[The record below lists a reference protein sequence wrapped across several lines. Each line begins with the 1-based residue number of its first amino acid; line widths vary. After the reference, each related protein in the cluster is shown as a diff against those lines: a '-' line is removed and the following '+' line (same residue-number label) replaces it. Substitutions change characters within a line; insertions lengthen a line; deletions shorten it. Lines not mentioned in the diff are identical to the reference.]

1 MSQFSLR
8 RISHLMAAAAGNL
21 CSDTYLTFFDILG
34 QRLRFQADSRSP
46 EDGLPRGR
54 LPVRS
59 ESAFAW
65 CRQSRQGISRGQ
77 STGGGWTPAAGL
89 AGCDGDWSAF
99 HQGRMY
105 LARFFR
111 TAAPAY

>member
-34 QRLRFQADSRSP
+34 QRLRFQADSRLP
-46 EDGLPRGR
+46 EDGPPRGR

-77 STGGGWTPAAGL
+77 STGGGGTPAAG
-89 AGCDGDWSAF
+89 G
-99 HQGRMY
+99 GRGGGGWCA
-105 LARFFR
+105 LPPGRIGGG
-111 TAAPAY
+111 

>member
-34 QRLRFQADSRSP
+34 QRLRFQADSRLP

-59 ESAFAW
+59 ASAFAW

-77 STGGGWTPAAGL
+77 STGGGWATEAGV
-89 AGCDGDWSAF
+89 AGCDREWVAV
-99 HQGRMY
+99 HPTR
-105 LARFFR
+105 
-111 TAAPAY
+111 